1 MADTYNETSVA
12 NQSDPA
18 IGAVLINY
26 SGGDQTVVGPMRAL
40 YITTAGNLNI
50 TTARGETL
58 VHPVVVGPCPLK
70 VVKIF
75 QASSTAAGVIWY

>member
-1 MADTYNETSVA
+1 MADTYKETGVA
-12 NQSDPA
+12 VESDPA

-26 SGGDQTVVGPMRAL
+26 AGGDQTVAGHARGL

-58 VHPVVVGPCPLK
+58 VHPFVVGLAPIK
-70 VVKIF
+70 VVAIL